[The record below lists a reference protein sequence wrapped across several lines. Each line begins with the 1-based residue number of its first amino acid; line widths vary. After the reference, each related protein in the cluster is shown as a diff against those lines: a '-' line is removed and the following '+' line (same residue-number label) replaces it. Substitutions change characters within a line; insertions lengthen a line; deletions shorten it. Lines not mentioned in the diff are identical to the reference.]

1 VESDPP
7 AGGLKVNVSNIILN
21 TNTIIFNFK
30 LSTLK
35 FLDVLSITILEECFG
50 LQESISLLKE
60 INIDLTLN
68 IIY

>member
-1 VESDPP
+1 MDPPWAEKVESDPP

-21 TNTIIFNFK
+21 TNTISFKFK

-50 LQESISLLKE
+50 LRESISLLKE
-60 INIDLTLN
+60 S
-68 IIY
+68 